1 VDLLRRGAAF
11 GWRQRRRVFA
21 GSLLAAAAIA
31 GLVVATASPGSA
43 ALPTPAALTVS
54 KATTATVVV
63 VWKRVSGAVRYEV
76 AADGTPPVTVRAPR
90 ATLTGLACGRSYRV
104 RVVALDKR
112 GGKSKAATVQAQ
124 TSACP
129 LLVSPGG
136 SDSNACTQKAPC
148 LTFDRAYR
156 AAQPG
161 QVVEVAAGTY
171 ASQDIRFDERKT
183 SQDDVVFRP
192 AAGAAVVLGSLD
204 IGTSPSTRGASH
216 VTFENMR
223 LTGDISV
230 VSCGADPGQECQPD
244 ATAGG
249 DDVTFRNLRVEGP
262 VGFYCASCSHVSF
275 FGGVIGPVSY
285 GNPCNGSKHP
295 EIQNVYDATLPGSRK
310 LRRAH
315 DILIDGTTWQNYSV
329 CDVSDHSE
337 CLQVEPADNVTIRN
351 SIFRRCDTITVNFA
365 NDLAGN
371 SKSAAGYSAPH
382 NVLIE
387 NNFFDVARS
396 NVGAPT
402 YYALNIRECTN
413 CTVRYNNWAQPPRMP
428 TGAISQN
435 NLYLANVGPYNQWEC
450 APPGVTFAYNVFVGA
465 KCAAT
470 DKNVKDAGFVD
481 AAAGNLHLRP
491 GSPAVNAGDR
501 KRFPTGDID
510 RQRRPMG
517 RVPDAGADELR

>member
-1 VDLLRRGAAF
+1 
-11 GWRQRRRVFA
+11 VFA
-21 GSLLAAAAIA
+21 GGLLVAGATA
-31 GLVVATASPGSA
+31 GLVVATASPGPA
-43 ALPTPAALTVS
+43 ALPTPAVPAVS
-54 KATTATVVV
+54 KATASSVVV
-63 VWKRVSGAVRYEV
+63 SWKRVPGAVRYQVTAAGV
-76 AADGTPPVTVRAPR
+76 APLTVRAAR
-90 ATLTGLACGRSYRV
+90 ATVTGLACGRTYAV
-104 RVVALDKR
+104 RIVAVDKL
-112 GGKSKAATVQAQ
+112 GGKSRAATVQAQ

-129 LLVSPGG
+129 LLVSTTG

-148 LTFDRAYR
+148 LSFDRAYH

-171 ASQDIRFDERKT
+171 GDQDIRYDDRKT

-192 AAGAAVVLGSLD
+192 AAGASVTLGSLD
-204 IGTSPSTRGASH
+204 LGASPSIRGASH

-230 VSCGADPGQECQPD
+230 VSCGADSGQQCQPD

-285 GNPCNGSKHP
+285 GNPCNASKHP
-295 EIQNVYDATLPGSRK
+295 EIQNAYDASLPGLRK

-365 NDLAGN
+365 NDLAGE
-371 SKSAAGYSAPH
+371 SLSAAGFSAPN

-387 NNFFDVARS
+387 NSFFDTARS

-413 CTVRYNNWAQPPRMP
+413 CTVRYNSWTQPPRMP
-428 TGAISQN
+428 TGAISQD

-450 APPGVTFAYNVFVGA
+450 TPPGVTFAYNVFVGA
-465 KCAAT
+465 KCSAT

-481 AAAGNLHLRP
+481 AESANLHLKA
-491 GSPAVNAGDR
+491 GSPAINAGDR
-501 KRFPTGDID
+501 KRFPRGDID
-510 RQRRPMG
+510 RQGRPMG
-517 RVPDAGADELR
+517 RVPDAGADETR

>member
-1 VDLLRRGAAF
+1 M
-11 GWRQRRRVFA
+11 FA
-21 GSLLAAAAIA
+21 GALLVAGATA
-31 GLVVATASPGSA
+31 GLVVATASPGPA
-43 ALPTPAALTVS
+43 ALPTPAGVAAS
-54 KATTATVVV
+54 KATAASVLVA
-63 VWKRVSGAVRYEV
+63 WKRVPGAVRYQV
-76 AADGTPPVTVRAPR
+76 SASGITPLSVRATR
-90 ATLTGLACGRSYRV
+90 ATLTGLACGRSYTF
-104 RVVALDKR
+104 RVVAFDKA
-112 GGKSKAATVQAQ
+112 GGKSRPGSVTAQ
-124 TSACP
+124 TTACP
-129 LLVSPGG
+129 LSVSPSG
-136 SDSNACTQKAPC
+136 SDSNACTQKSPC
-148 LTFDRAYR
+148 LGFDRAYHV
-156 AAQPG
+156 AKAG
-161 QVVEVAAGTY
+161 QIVEVAAGTY
-171 ASQDIRFDERKT
+171 ASQSLTFDASKT

-192 AAGAAVVLGSLD
+192 AAGASVTLGSLD
-204 IGTSPSTRGASH
+204 LGTSMSSRGASH
-216 VTFENMR
+216 VTFESMR

-230 VSCGADPGQECQPD
+230 VSCGADPGQQCQPD

-275 FGGVIGPVSY
+275 FGGVIGPVTY

-295 EIQNVYDATLPGSRK
+295 EVQNVYDSSLPGSRK

-365 NDLAGN
+365 NDLAGE
-371 SKSAAGYSAPH
+371 SKSAAGYSAPN

-387 NNFFDVARS
+387 NSFFDAARS

-413 CTVRYNNWAQPPRMP
+413 CTVRYNSWAQPPRMP

-450 APPGVTFAYNVFVGA
+450 KPPGVTFAYNVFVGA
-465 KCAAT
+465 KCGAT
-470 DKNVKDAGFVD
+470 DKNVKDAGFID
-481 AAAGNLHLRP
+481 ADAGNLHLKP
-491 GSPAVNAGDR
+491 GSPAINAGDR
-501 KRFPTGDID
+501 KRFPKGDLD
-510 RQRRPMG
+510 RQGRPKG
-517 RVPDAGADELR
+517 RAPDAGADEQG